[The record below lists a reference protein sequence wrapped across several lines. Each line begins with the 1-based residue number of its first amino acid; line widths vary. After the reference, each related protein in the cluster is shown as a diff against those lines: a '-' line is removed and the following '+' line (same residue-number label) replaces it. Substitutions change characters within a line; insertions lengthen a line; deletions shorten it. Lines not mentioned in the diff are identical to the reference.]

1 MGSRPILFIQKGT
14 ITLTKLSYS
23 GLKYGESN
31 VEVNVLVDVQ
41 NDWFEITHT
50 KEVSQVMNKSTGEY
64 ITVKRRTL
72 KFDVVS

>member
-1 MGSRPILFIQKGT
+1 M
-14 ITLTKLSYS
+14 TKLSFS

-31 VEVNVLVDVQ
+31 VEIKLLVDVQ

-64 ITVKRRTL
+64 IIVTRNTL
-72 KFDVVS
+72 KYEVAS